1 MTYEECVFLNCPF
14 DPEYAPL
21 FRALVFSVLLCGFQP
36 RAALEVDDGSE
47 VRIEK
52 IVRIVR
58 ESKYAIHDLSRTEL
72 DTALALPRFN
82 MPLELGLF
90 LGAKYFGAGRQREKA
105 CVIFDRDRYRYQAFC
120 SDIAGQD
127 IRAHKQDITDL
138 IRCVRDALRTWRPD
152 AALPGG
158 SEIHRRYREFVRALP
173 ELGRGFQIRPSEL
186 TFHDLRWLILF
197 WLEERDFVFRSISR
211 N

>member
-1 MTYEECVFLNCPF
+1 MYEESVFLNCPF
-14 DPEYAPL
+14 DEEYACL
-21 FRALVFSVLLCGFQP
+21 FRALVFTILYCGFYP

-58 ESKYAIHDLSRTEL
+58 ESKYAVHDLSRTEL
-72 DTALALPRFN
+72 DTHSALPRFN

-90 LGAKYFGAGRQREKA
+90 LGAKYFGAGRQREKS

-127 IRAHKQDITDL
+127 IRAHSEDEADL
-138 IRCVRDALRTWRPD
+138 IRCMRNTLRTWRPD
-152 AALPGG
+152 AAIAGG
-158 SEIHRRYREFVRALP
+158 TEVHRCYRQFLRDLP
-173 ELGRGFQIRPSEL
+173 ELTQ
-186 TFHDLRWLILF
+186 DLRIGPTEMTFQDLTWVIRNWLQQEDL
-197 WLEERDFVFRSISR
+197 RVAGVSR

>member
-1 MTYEECVFLNCPF
+1 VFLNCPF
-14 DPEYAPL
+14 DRDYEPL

-36 RAALEVDDGSE
+36 RAALEIDDGSE

-52 IVRIVR
+52 IVRILR

-72 DTALALPRFN
+72 DSTLALPRFN

-90 LGAKYFGAGRQREKA
+90 LGAKYFGTGRQREKA

-127 IRAHKQDITDL
+127 IRAHKQDEAGL
-138 IRCVRDALRTWRPD
+138 IRSVRDALRTWRPD
-152 AALPGG
+152 AAIPGG
-158 SEIHRRYREFVRALP
+158 SEIHRRYRAFVRALP
-173 ELGRGFQIRPSEL
+173 RLSREVRIRPAEM
-186 TFHDLRWLILF
+186 TFHDLRWLVLL
-197 WLEERDFVFRSISR
+197 WLRAHASR
-211 N
+211 FTEPLRN